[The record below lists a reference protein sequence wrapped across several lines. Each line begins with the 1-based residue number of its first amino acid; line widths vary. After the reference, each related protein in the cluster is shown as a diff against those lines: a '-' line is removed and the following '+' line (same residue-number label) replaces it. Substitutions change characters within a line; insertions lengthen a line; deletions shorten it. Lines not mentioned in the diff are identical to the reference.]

1 MATIKDIADEVG
13 ISKAAVSRILNHKG
27 SFSPETIARVER
39 VARKL
44 NYTPAA
50 VLQQEAAESSR
61 MIAAIFPP
69 AEFPYFGLFCALLE
83 KELYNY
89 GYNLMLCS
97 SLFDREK
104 EETCYRYLRE
114 KRICG
119 VFLGSYTH
127 DVTMLSEQDFPV
139 VTVGYR
145 LSEHIPAVRTDNF
158 LIGRIAAKHLWSKRC
173 KKFLYITGY
182 PGGIEEDLRYQGF
195 KEELQ
200 SRDCS
205 LWTYEINMDM
215 QLQNNFSDVISQMI
229 LEHPDAD
236 GVFAETDALA
246 LNCIQ
251 IYSGLGYRI
260 PEDIKIITYGNLQFS
275 VFSNPQ
281 LTLVQENTKEIARR
295 AVSLMIDLI
304 ENGKSSDGDLAQEII
319 VPVSLNERK
328 TT

>member
-27 SFSPETIARVER
+27 SFSPETIAKVER

-44 NYTPAA
+44 NYTPTA
-50 VLQQEAAESSR
+50 VLQQEAAESSK
-61 MIAAIFPP
+61 IVAAIFPP
-69 AEFPYFGLFCALLE
+69 AEFPYYGYFSALLE
-83 KELYNY
+83 NELYNY

-114 KRICG
+114 KKICG

-127 DVTMLSEQDFPV
+127 DATMLGEQDFPV
-139 VTVGYR
+139 VTVGYK
-145 LSEHIPAVRTDNF
+145 LSDNIPAVRTDNF
-158 LIGRIAAKHLWSKRC
+158 LIGRIAAKHLLSKGC
-173 KKFLYITGY
+173 KKMLYITGY
-182 PGGIEEDLRYQGF
+182 PGGLEMDLRYKGF
-195 KEELQ
+195 WEELQ
-200 SRDCS
+200 LHGCD
-205 LWTYEINMDM
+205 LWTYEIDMDM
-215 QLQNNFSDVISQMI
+215 QLRNNFSDVISQMI

-236 GVFAETDALA
+236 GVFAEKDALA

-260 PEDIKIITYGNLQFS
+260 PEDIKIIAYGNLQFS

-281 LTLVQENTKEIARR
+281 LTIVQENTREIARR
-295 AVSLMIDLI
+295 AVALMIELI
-304 ENGKSSDGDLAQEII
+304 ENEKRSDAGLAEEII
-319 VPVSLNERK
+319 VPVALNERK